1 MRSRAE
7 EYRRR
12 GTEAEQRAAQ
22 ATEPTIKNAFEDV
35 ASGWFLLAHQVEWL
49 EGRHATSNEK
59 PRPTVLQNLSKNIR
73 ECYRRAEE
81 CRRKAKAALNELSKA
96 NYLEMALAVSGP
108 QL

>member
-49 EGRHATSNEK
+49 EGQRATSNEK
-59 PRPTVLQNLSKNIR
+59 PK
-73 ECYRRAEE
+73 
-81 CRRKAKAALNELSKA
+81 
-96 NYLEMALAVSGP
+96 
-108 QL
+108 